1 MPFGRLDHRYR
12 VLAVCTAGIFIAV
25 FDTSSSIVALPTLA
39 SELATDLPTAQW
51 VILGNALTI
60 AVLLVPMG
68 RLSDL
73 IGRKR
78 IYVVGCCLFALGAL
92 LGAFA
97 SSIYALIGARVF
109 VGIGSAMTQGTATA
123 ILVGNFEVHER
134 ARMLGLQ
141 MTGVGLGAIAGPSVG
156 GFIVGA
162 VGWRALFVIT
172 AVTMLLVAVA
182 AQRILKRRAKRP
194 PQSGPA
200 FDFAGALLFSTFLG
214 AGLLTLT
221 HAPEAGWLGFATLGG
236 IGLCA
241 AAFAAFV
248 VVEKRQPAPMLK
260 LALFRNATF
269 AIGSFSAIVVFMGI
283 SAMRFLAPFFL
294 QSVRGFN
301 PSQVGLLL
309 LPGAIVTA
317 VAAPFA
323 GRLADRFGVH
333 LFATVGFGVA
343 TAGLFMFAVLDP
355 TTPTWLMVFG
365 LVILALGMAAFSAP
379 NSASIINSVD
389 TDSHGL
395 AAGFINLCRNTGNV
409 LGIAFGT
416 AVVTFTMA
424 RAGVPPSLASIDAAA
439 GQNVFAAFTS
449 GVRTSSIALIGLSLP
464 VLALLVVAMRR
475 RRLQSR
481 PSRGASVSDI

>member
-1 MPFGRLDHRYR
+1 MPFGRLDHRSR
-12 VLAVCTAGIFIAV
+12 VLAVCAAGIFIAV

-78 IYVVGCCLFALGAL
+78 IYVLGCCLFALGAL

-97 SSIYALIGARVF
+97 GSIYTLIGARAF

-123 ILVGNFEVHER
+123 IVVGNFEVHER

-141 MTGVGLGAIAGPSVG
+141 MTGVGLGAIAGPALG
-156 GFIVGA
+156 GFIVGTA
-162 VGWRALFVIT
+162 GWRTLFVVTAIT
-172 AVTMLLVAVA
+172 MFVIAVA
-182 AQRILKRRAKRP
+182 AQRTLKRRAKRP
-194 PQSGPA
+194 PQTGPV
-200 FDFAGALLFSTFLG
+200 FDFKGALLFSTFLA

-221 HAPEAGWLGFATLGG
+221 HAPEAGWLAAETLGG

-241 AAFAAFV
+241 VALAAFI
-248 VVEKRQPAPMLK
+248 VVERRQAQPMLD
-260 LALFRNATF
+260 LALFRNGTF
-269 AIGSFSAIVVFMGI
+269 ALGSFSAVVVFMGI

-294 QSVRGFN
+294 QSVRGFS
-301 PSQVGLLL
+301 PAQVGLLL
-309 LPGAIVTA
+309 LPGAVVTA
-317 VAAPFA
+317 VASPFA
-323 GRLADRFGVH
+323 GRLADRFGVR
-333 LFATVGFGVA
+333 LLATVGFAV
-343 TAGLFMFAVLDP
+343 TTTGLFAFTVLD
-355 TTPTWLMVFG
+355 TATPASFMVGSLM
-365 LVILALGMAAFSAP
+365 ILALGMSAFSAP

-389 TDSHGL
+389 ADSHGL

-416 AVVTFTMA
+416 AIVTLMMA
-424 RAGVPPSLASIDAAA
+424 RSGVPPSLATVDLAA
-439 GQNVFAAFTS
+439 GQNVFAAFTL
-449 GVRTSSIALIGLSLP
+449 GVRTAAVALIALSLP
-464 VLALLVVAMRR
+464 VLAILTLTVNARAPAAPR
-475 RRLQSR
+475 Q
-481 PSRGASVSDI
+481 